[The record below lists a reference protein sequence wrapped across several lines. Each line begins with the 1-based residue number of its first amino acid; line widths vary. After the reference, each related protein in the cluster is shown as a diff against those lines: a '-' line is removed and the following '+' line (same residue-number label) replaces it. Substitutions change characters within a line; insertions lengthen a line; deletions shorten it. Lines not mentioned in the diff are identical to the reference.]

1 MPFIRKTG
9 DVSPPAAQ
17 DARLILQALASP
29 VSEDRWMAARAAT
42 ELEDAD
48 LALSQALRTETDPR
62 VREAMFTGLA
72 RIGTPVAVESL
83 LSMLRSDSAS
93 LRTGALDALRMLR
106 SLGAAASQLLRDAD
120 PDVRILSCEL
130 ARSLPAAEASGLLCE
145 LLAGEQNVN
154 VCAAAI
160 EVLAEVGGPE
170 ALATLA
176 DCAGRFRGA
185 PFLQFAISAV
195 RDRINVKSAS
205 TRD

>member
-106 SLGAAASQLLRDAD
+106 SLGAVASQLLRDAD

-185 PFLQFAISAV
+185 QFLQFAISAV

-205 TRD
+205 TRA

>member
-106 SLGAAASQLLRDAD
+106 SLGAVASQLLRDAD

-130 ARSLPAAEASGLLCE
+130 ARSLPAAEASVLLCE

-160 EVLAEVGGPE
+160 DVLAEVGGPE
-170 ALATLA
+170 ALAPLA
-176 DCAGRFRGA
+176 DCARRFRGA
-185 PFLQFAISAV
+185 AFLRFAISAV

>member
-1 MPFIRKTG
+1 MPLIRKTG
-9 DVSPPAAQ
+9 GASPPAAQ

-29 VSEDRWMAARAAT
+29 AGEDRWMAARAAT
-42 ELEDAD
+42 ELEGAD
-48 LALSQALRTETDPR
+48 LALSRALRAETDPR

-72 RIGTPVAVESL
+72 RIGSPMAVESL
-83 LSMLRSDSAS
+83 LSMLRSDSAP

-106 SLGAAASQLLRDAD
+106 SLGAVASQLLRDPD

-130 ARSLPAAEASGLLCE
+130 ARSLPAVQACGLLCE

-160 EVLAEVGGPE
+160 DVLAEVGGAE

-176 DCAGRFRGA
+176 DCARRFRDT
-185 PFLQFAISAV
+185 PFLLFAISAV

-205 TRD
+205 KRD